1 MDMQQMGGSAA
12 DACSGR
18 GVAGAEEARRR
29 EYQKDDDDDCC
40 LVLPMLQ
47 VAKWLN
53 CSKD

>member
-1 MDMQQMGGSAA
+1 MDMQPMGGSEA
-12 DACSGR
+12 DAFSGQ

>member
-1 MDMQQMGGSAA
+1 MDMQPMGGSEA
-12 DACSGR
+12 DAFSGQ

-47 VAKWLN
+47 VAN
-53 CSKD
+53 ASG